1 MHALGVQEWMGG
13 RGSGFGEA
21 GSTRGCGEIRGVSVE
36 VAVNSCRYWS
46 YIDFGR
52 VADGA
57 KLYPAK
63 LGTSVMIS
71 ISGQNEP
78 QRAQP
83 PMEFVE
89 PRWYVAHTS
98 ANHEKRVTQQLLQR
112 SVEHFLPLYD
122 TVRRWK
128 DRRMKLQL
136 PLFPG
141 YVFVRLALRD
151 RLMVLQVPGV
161 ARLISFNGKPA
172 ALPDKEI
179 EALRTGLVAQLRA
192 EPHPYLTVGRRV
204 RVKGGPLEGVEGIL
218 IRKKKACRVVI
229 SLDLIMRS
237 ASVEVEAADLERI

>member
-1 MHALGVQEWMGG
+1 
-13 RGSGFGEA
+13 
-21 GSTRGCGEIRGVSVE
+21 
-36 VAVNSCRYWS
+36 
-46 YIDFGR
+46 
-52 VADGA
+52 
-57 KLYPAK
+57 
-63 LGTSVMIS
+63 
-71 ISGQNEP
+71 
-78 QRAQP
+78 
-83 PMEFVE
+83 MEFVE

-128 DRRMKLQL
+128 DRRMKMQL

-172 ALPDKEI
+172 TLPDKEI
-179 EALRTGLVAQLRA
+179 EALRTGLAAQLRA
-192 EPHPYLTVGRRV
+192 EPHPYLTIGRRV

-218 IRKKKACRVVI
+218 IRKKKGCRVVI
-229 SLDLIMRS
+229 SLNLIMRS
-237 ASVEVEAADLERI
+237 AAVEVEAADLERI